1 MATERR
7 QSKVMAQSQ
16 WGSAPAHPDM
26 LATASAMRETWRAE
40 QEAAATDAVD
50 DWRHRRS
57 LRDLALEIVH
67 RGDPVVAIL
76 EHVRFF
82 GDIEA
87 VGSDLL
93 AIRSVLGRVD
103 IHLHDSVPLLL
114 QVGERIREGGARE
127 SLDEGDFRSSLI
139 ARERFGEVTLGCTFS
154 PEPFDGT
161 LVVGCDHLCL
171 VGRGGGET
179 YFPFGSVAYVM
190 PRRD

>member
-1 MATERR
+1 M
-7 QSKVMAQSQ
+7 VQSQ
-16 WGSAPAHPDM
+16 PQSEWGNAPAHPD
-26 LATASAMRETWRAE
+26 LRATASAMRETFRAE
-40 QEAAATDAVD
+40 QEAETAEALD

-57 LRDLALEIVH
+57 LRDIALEMVH
-67 RGDPVVAIL
+67 RGDPIVAIL
-76 EHVRFF
+76 EHVRFY
-82 GDIEA
+82 GDVEA
-87 VGSDLL
+87 VGGNLL
-93 AIRSVLGRVD
+93 AIRTVLGRVD
-103 IHLHDSVPLLL
+103 LHLHDNVSMML

-127 SLDEGDFRSSLI
+127 SLDDGDFRTALI

-161 LVVGCDHLCL
+161 LVIGCDHVCL

>member
-1 MATERR
+1 
-7 QSKVMAQSQ
+7 MAQSQ
-16 WGSAPAHPDM
+16 WGNAPAHPDM
-26 LATASAMRETWRAE
+26 LATASVLRETWRAE
-40 QEAAATDAVD
+40 QEAAAADAVD

-103 IHLHDSVPLLL
+103 IHLHDSVPLML
-114 QVGERIREGGARE
+114 QVGERIRDGGARE
-127 SLDEGDFRSSLI
+127 SLDEGDFRSSLL

-154 PEPFDGT
+154 PEPLDGT
-161 LVVGCDHLCL
+161 LVVGSDHVCL

>member
-1 MATERR
+1 
-7 QSKVMAQSQ
+7 MAQSHG
-16 WGSAPAHPDM
+16 GSAPAHPDM
-26 LATASAMRETWRAE
+26 LATASALRETWRAE
-40 QEAAATDAVD
+40 QEAAAVEAVD

-82 GDIEA
+82 GEIEA
-87 VGSDLL
+87 VGRDLL

-103 IHLHDSVPLLL
+103 IHLHDSVPLML

-127 SLDEGDFRSSLI
+127 SLDDGDFRSSLA
-139 ARERFGEVTLGCTFS
+139 ARERFGEVTLGCTLS

-161 LVVGCDHLCL
+161 LVVGSDHVCL

-179 YFPFGSVAYVM
+179 YLPFGSVAYVM